1 MPCNPCCEEVPAMAS
16 YIAEAESSASCCDF
30 CTIYCCF
37 GLTLF
42 ALCLMSLPPFALASI
57 QQKKNHN
64 GLCKIR
70 HSCPTAVLDHTF
82 LVPPIQCSGPGGPC
96 RFSSYRS
103 WGSCMSV
110 SFFLLVWVQCIPHQ
124 EWLDC
129 ATKKLRAKHQRPP
142 LSTSTPQLLTNETL
156 AGCSA
161 MWSRARSG
169 HLSCSNALATVS
181 RAAPAVFCPWQA
193 ATSFPA
199 TDPSRQW
206 LSNLQFCI
214 SCNLGFPRN
223 THDRPLHSQS
233 DIESLSP
240 AAQGTAQGTALI
252 YVMQLFPCCEI
263 LSLAATFFP

>member
-57 QQKKNHN
+57 QQKKITMVYARY
-64 GLCKIR
+64 GT
-70 HSCPTAVLDHTF
+70 SCPTAVLTTHS
-82 LVPPIQCSGPGGPC
+82 LPPIKRSGPGGPC

-129 ATKKLRAKHQRPP
+129 ATKKLRAKHQRPRFP
-142 LSTSTPQLLTNETL
+142 LQTRSCSPTKHSL
-156 AGCSA
+156 AALPCDHG
-161 MWSRARSG
+161 RSG

-199 TDPSRQW
+199 TDPSRPMAFQLAVLHILQPRLSQKPHRPLQW
-206 LSNLQFCI
+206 SIWYRIIVSRSARNGTRNGPWST
-214 SCNLGFPRN
+214 SCNC
-223 THDRPLHSQS
+223 
-233 DIESLSP
+233 
-240 AAQGTAQGTALI
+240 
-252 YVMQLFPCCEI
+252 FPCCEI
-263 LSLAATFFP
+263 VSLAAKFFP